1 MAKTIHAIEVAGLFK
16 TLSGRPVLRGVEMT
30 VPTGRIAAL
39 SGSNGAGK
47 TTLLKCIAGLI
58 RPERGEVRW
67 FGRPAA
73 ADADARRLVGM
84 VSHETAL
91 YPQLSLRENLRF
103 AARLGDLSEPCRQAD
118 DWLERLGLSTCANC
132 LPAEVSRGMRQRLAV
147 ARALIHAPSILL
159 LDEPFS
165 ALDGEGSAWLAA
177 LLRQLRGQG
186 CAICFVTH
194 DPEKTRQLAD
204 LVYHLHGGRT
214 YRTDPADEAPR
225 LVGLPAAR
233 AA

>member
-1 MAKTIHAIEVAGLFK
+1 MAKTTHAIEVAGLFK

-30 VPTGRIAAL
+30 VPAGRLAVVR
-39 SGSNGAGK
+39 GSNGAGK

-58 RPERGEVRW
+58 RPERGEVLW

-73 ADADARRLVGM
+73 ADAAARRLVGM

-132 LPAEVSRGMRQRLAV
+132 LPLQVSRGMRQRITV

-165 ALDGEGSAWLAA
+165 GLDAEGSAWLVD

-186 CAICFVTH
+186 RAICLVSH
-194 DPEKTRQLAD
+194 DPEKTWQLAD
-204 LVYHLHGGRT
+204 MVYHLDGGRA
-214 YRTDPADEAPR
+214 YRTDPSGEAPP
-225 LVGLPAAR
+225 LASLPAAR

>member
-30 VPTGRIAAL
+30 VPAGRLAAI

-73 ADADARRLVGM
+73 ADVAARRLVGL

-118 DWLERLGLSTCANC
+118 DWLEKLGLSTSANC
-132 LPAEVSRGMRQRLAV
+132 LPLQVSRGMRQRLAV
-147 ARALIHAPSILL
+147 ARALIHAPTILL

-165 ALDGEGSAWLAA
+165 GLDAEGSAWLMD

-186 CAICFVTH
+186 RAICLVSH
-194 DPEKTRQLAD
+194 DLEKARQLAD
-204 LVYHLHGGRT
+204 LVYHLHGGRAS
-214 YRTDPADEAPR
+214 RADVAEEVPSAS
-225 LVGLPAAR
+225 LPAAR

>member
-30 VPTGRIAAL
+30 VAAGQL
-39 SGSNGAGK
+39 AAVQGSNGAGK

-58 RPERGEVRW
+58 RPQRGEVRW
-67 FGRPAA
+67 LGRPAA
-73 ADADARRLVGM
+73 ADARRLVGM

-118 DWLERLGLSTCANC
+118 EWLEESGLATCANC
-132 LPAEVSRGMRQRLAV
+132 LPLQVSRGMRQRLAV

-165 ALDGEGSAWLAA
+165 GLDGEGSAWLAA

-186 CAICFVTH
+186 RAICLVSH
-194 DPEKTRQLAD
+194 DSEKTRQLAD
-204 LVYHLHGGRT
+204 LVYHLHGGRA
-214 YRTDPADEAPR
+214 YRTDPADEAP
-225 LVGLPAAR
+225 LSASLPAAR

>member
-30 VPTGRIAAL
+30 VPAGRLAAVR
-39 SGSNGAGK
+39 GCNGAGK

-58 RPERGEVRW
+58 RPQRGEIRW

-73 ADADARRLVGM
+73 AAARRLVGM

-91 YPQLSLRENLRF
+91 YPHLSLRENLRF

-118 DWLERLGLSTCANC
+118 DWLERLGLSTSANC
-132 LPAEVSRGMRQRLAV
+132 LPLQVSRGMRQRVAV

-165 ALDGEGSAWLAA
+165 GLDGEGSAWLAA

-186 CAICFVTH
+186 RAICLVSH
-194 DPEKTRQLAD
+194 DPEKTGQLAD
-204 LVYHLHGGRT
+204 MVYHLDGGRA
-214 YRTDPADEAPR
+214 YRTDEAPSSAS
-225 LVGLPAAR
+225 LPAAR

>member
-1 MAKTIHAIEVAGLFK
+1 MAKTIQAIEVAGLFK
-16 TLSGRPVLRGVEMT
+16 TLSGRPVLRGVDMT
-30 VPTGRIAAL
+30 VPAGRLAAVR
-39 SGSNGAGK
+39 GCNGAGK

-73 ADADARRLVGM
+73 ASAAARRLVGM

-118 DWLERLGLSTCANC
+118 DWLERLGLSSYANC
-132 LPAEVSRGMRQRLAV
+132 LPLQVSRGMRQRLAV

-165 ALDGEGSAWLAA
+165 GLDGEGSAWLAA
-177 LLRQLRGQG
+177 LLGQLRGQG
-186 CAICFVTH
+186 GAICLVSH

-204 LVYHLHGGRT
+204 MVYRLDGGRA
-214 YRTDPADEAPR
+214 YRADPAGEAPPS
-225 LVGLPAAR
+225 VSLPAAR

>member
-1 MAKTIHAIEVAGLFK
+1 MAKTTHAIEVAGLFK
-16 TLSGRPVLRGVEMT
+16 TLSGRPVLRGVNVT
-30 VPTGRIAAL
+30 VAAGRLAAVR
-39 SGSNGAGK
+39 GSNGAGK

-73 ADADARRLVGM
+73 ADVAARRLVGM

-103 AARLGDLSEPCRQAD
+103 AARLGDLSEPCRRAD
-118 DWLERLGLSTCANC
+118 DWLERLGLSSYANC
-132 LPAEVSRGMRQRLAV
+132 LPVQVSRGTRQRLAV
-147 ARALIHAPSILL
+147 GRALIHAPSILL
-159 LDEPFS
+159 LDEPF
-165 ALDGEGSAWLAA
+165 AGLDGEGSAWLAA

-186 CAICFVTH
+186 CAICLVSH

-204 LVYHLHGGRT
+204 VIYDLHGGRAF
-214 YRTDPADEAPR
+214 RTDPAGEASS
-225 LVGLPAAR
+225 LASR